1 MSVKGSES
9 CQTKA
14 EKRPWGEKDPC
25 LETDFFRD
33 QGLGDQ
39 TDERVFRHDIVLVGK
54 SVMKAER

>member
-14 EKRPWGEKDPC
+14 EKCPWSEKDPC
-25 LETDFFRD
+25 LERDFCRN

-39 TDERVFRHDIVLVGK
+39 TGESVFRDDTVSVGK